1 MGRFAL
7 SRLFE
12 ARLDEDRRRAAP
24 YRTLAAELDAVRARR
39 KAISMFPLARP
50 GAEPADD
57 AFLRALVRAAAAR
70 GLGVLIQPGEP
81 GELAGLPRAARGV
94 TAYVLPMDRTG
105 SVPAI
110 AELWRVPA
118 IAALWEAAL
127 EDGAWSDAAE
137 RQLGL
142 LLGYSARERRAFLAG
157 LRHRV
162 AAWGA
167 RTVHALLDRERLA
180 RIARLGGRCLGPAP
194 EIEGLRFFV
203 HGRGHG
209 LRRDAARRAPPGLA
223 IARVG
228 IDEAAFA
235 ELFGRAGPRGAGR
248 GVTTRGVIE
257 AVASARAA
265 AAIAAG
271 LRSDVEVL
279 TAAGW
284 RRATGSGKG

>member
-1 MGRFAL
+1 MGRLPLA
-7 SRLFE
+7 RLFE
-12 ARLDEDRRRAAP
+12 ARLDEDRRRSAP

-70 GLGVLIQPGEP
+70 ELGVLIQPGEP

-94 TAYVLPMDRTG
+94 TAYVLPIDQVGR
-105 SVPAI
+105 VPAV

-118 IAALWEAAL
+118 IAALWEAVL

-167 RTVHALLDRERLA
+167 RTVYTLLDRA
-180 RIARLGGRCLGPAP
+180 RRARVAQLGGRCLGAAP
-194 EIEGLRFFV
+194 ELEGLRFFV
-203 HGRGHG
+203 HARGHG

-228 IDEAAFA
+228 LEEAAFA
-235 ELFGRAGPRGAGR
+235 RLFGAREAGPRGAAR
-248 GVTTRGVIE
+248 ERRGVIE
-257 AVASARAA
+257 AVAGARAA
-265 AAIAAG
+265 AAVAAG

-279 TAAGW
+279 TATGW
-284 RRATGSGKG
+284 RRATR

>member
-1 MGRFAL
+1 MPAMPGASHPSAAMRGRFEL

-24 YRTLAAELDAVRARR
+24 YRTLAAELDAVRART

-57 AFLRALVRAAAAR
+57 AFLRALVRAATAR
-70 GLGVLIQPGEP
+70 GLGVLVQPGEP

-94 TAYVLPMDRTG
+94 TAYALPLDQ
-105 SVPAI
+105 I
-110 AELWRVPA
+110 WRVPA
-118 IAALWEAAL
+118 IAALWETAL
-127 EDGAWSDAAE
+127 EGGAWSDAAE

-142 LLGYSARERRAFLAG
+142 LLGYSERERRAWIAQ
-157 LRHRV
+157 LRHRI

-167 RTVHALLDRERLA
+167 RTIYTLLDRERLA
-180 RIARLGGRCLGPAP
+180 RVGQLGGRGLGPAP
-194 EIEGLRFFV
+194 AIEGLRFFV
-203 HGRGHG
+203 HGRGHA
-209 LRRDAARRAPPGLA
+209 LRRDAARRAPRGLA

-228 IDEAAFA
+228 VGEAAYA
-235 ELFGRAGPRGAGR
+235 ALFGGAARR
-248 GVTTRGVIE
+248 GVLE
-257 AVASARAA
+257 AVAGPRAA

-271 LRSDVEVL
+271 LRSNVERL

-284 RRATGSGKG
+284 R